1 MEFQRIQ
8 LSIVPCN
15 CEFGKYVFT
24 FQVFLQEAVEAN
36 ELPQDGI
43 EREEASERLAAE
55 VILLIS
61 FLVKTVTLY

>member
-1 MEFQRIQ
+1 M
-8 LSIVPCN
+8 SIVPCN

-24 FQVFLQEAVEAN
+24 FQDFLQEAVEAN

-43 EREEASERLAAE
+43 EREEASKRLAAE